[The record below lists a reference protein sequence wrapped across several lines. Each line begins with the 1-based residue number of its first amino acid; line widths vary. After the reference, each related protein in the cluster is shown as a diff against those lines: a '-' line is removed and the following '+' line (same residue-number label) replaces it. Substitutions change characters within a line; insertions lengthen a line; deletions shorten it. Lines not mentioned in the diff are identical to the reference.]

1 VKVVVAMSG
10 GVDSSVAAA
19 LMVEAGHEVIGVT
32 LKQWEDVDGNLPT
45 AGCCTVGDAE
55 DARRVSAQLGIP
67 YYVLDY
73 VDEFR
78 AAVVEPFG
86 RGYLAGRTPNPCVEC
101 NRTVRFKAL
110 LERTADLG
118 GDLLVT
124 GHYARIGRDHDGFH
138 LMTGIDPAKDQ
149 SYVLYM
155 LTQEQLS
162 RIRLP
167 VGELTKPQVREY
179 AARLGLR
186 TAGKPDSQE
195 ICFVG
200 DGNYRDFLAEHFPEA
215 ARPGPIVDMRGTQ
228 IGLHGGTA
236 GFTIGQRRGLGV
248 ALQEPR
254 FVVDID
260 SVTSTIVIGE
270 RHDLLASG
278 CAIEEVS
285 FVAGRPPA
293 GFGRAPAEG
302 AVEVKVRYRS
312 HPVPA
317 RLSTDGE
324 RWQVLFDEPQAAVAP
339 GQAAVFYR
347 GDEVIGG
354 GTIERSLR

>member
-1 VKVVVAMSG
+1 MSG

-19 LMVEAGHEVIGVT
+19 LLVEAGHEVIGIT

-55 DARRVSAQLGIP
+55 DARRVAAQLDIP

-86 RGYLAGRTPNPCVEC
+86 KSYLAGRTPNPCVEC

-110 LERTADLG
+110 LERTAELG
-118 GDLLVT
+118 ADVLAT
-124 GHYARIGRDHDGFH
+124 GHYARVDQSAGSYQLRK
-138 LMTGIDPAKDQ
+138 GIDRGKDQ

-162 RIRLP
+162 HIQLP
-167 VGELTKPQVREY
+167 VGELTKPEVRDY
-179 AARLGLR
+179 ADRLGLR

-200 DGNYRDFLAEHFPEA
+200 AGNYRDFLAEHFPET
-215 ARPGPIVDMRGTQ
+215 ARPGPIVDMAGAQ
-228 IGLHGGTA
+228 VGSHEGTA

-248 ALQEPR
+248 ALQEPK
-254 FVVDID
+254 FVVEID
-260 SVTSTIVIGE
+260 SEHSTIVIGD
-270 RHDLLASG
+270 RPDLLAAG
-278 CAIEEVS
+278 CVVEHVS
-285 FVAGRPPA
+285 FVAGRPP
-293 GFGRAPAEG
+293 
-302 AVEVKVRYRS
+302 VEATVDVKVRYRS
-312 HPVPA
+312 SPVPG
-317 RLSTDGE
+317 RLSPDGD
-324 RWQVLFDEPQAAVAP
+324 RWRVRFDDPLAAVAP
-339 GQAAVFYR
+339 GQAAVFYH
-347 GDEVIGG
+347 DDVVVGG
-354 GTIERSLR
+354 GTIEQALR